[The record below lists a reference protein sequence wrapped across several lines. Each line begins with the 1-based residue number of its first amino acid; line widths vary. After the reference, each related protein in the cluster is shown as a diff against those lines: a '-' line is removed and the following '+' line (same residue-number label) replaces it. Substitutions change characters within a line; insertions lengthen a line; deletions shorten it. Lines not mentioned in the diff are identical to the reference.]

1 MAGLAFGVTFG
12 LMAVLA
18 GTETYRVSLA
28 SAQLS
33 IEWRTPVRLMR
44 FLNDAHRRQI
54 LRSVGPSYQFRYALL
69 QDRLA
74 AEGEGQPQVDAARR
88 YAGPALGHAAAAG
101 RDMNITASDGGI
113 AAGVIHGNVAPP
125 GSTRPGLVIGGVGPG
140 SGSGARQPRF

>member
-1 MAGLAFGVTFG
+1 MLGLAAGLVSGLVSWLLSGLAVGLVAGLAFGVTFG

-101 RDMNITASDGGI
+101 RDMNITASDGESRRG
-113 AAGVIHGNVAPP
+113 
-125 GSTRPGLVIGGVGPG
+125 
-140 SGSGARQPRF
+140 